1 MKTTLWSCDSVPVCV
16 CTDRI
21 NMSGPD
27 DKVTTKTLPLTFLL
41 AGLSSTDN
49 SEILFAGS
57 PTDGQPH
64 LGPDPRVLSGQDLQS
79 TEPPYILLLSNI

>member
-57 PTDGQPH
+57 PTDGQPGNVPVDVEIGGQA
-64 LGPDPRVLSGQDLQS
+64 LLTLSL
-79 TEPPYILLLSNI
+79 